1 MDSRWRQHE
10 VDSDETRLK
19 SVISMFIAIFAADVP
34 DRCGAF
40 YSDLCLA
47 TELKR
52 RGHQVILISCSPP
65 RGNFAGGEYEG
76 FRWKP
81 YVSAGK
87 ELDQT
92 NLWISPHYPHGNIV
106 RKINQ
111 TYRRPIIF
119 TLHFAGAAGMF
130 NVTFPVT
137 WPETIWYVNK
147 FIPVAMVNTI
157 FPAFVTH
164 HELRRPFIE
173 KSSIL
178 LNEPGTHDHI
188 TLVNANMIK
197 GLTQFLK
204 IAKELPNHKF
214 LGIRSFYYPPKDA
227 NNLEV
232 PLNITWVDFTRD
244 VKSIYARTRI
254 MLVLS
259 GTESFCITAAE
270 SMING
275 IPVIYSAPTGGNYDT
290 NILGSTEGVA
300 EWIEPAGIAV
310 PRNDTAAWVSE
321 ILKLDDQEVYSAKS
335 VECRSHADIAFN
347 TASAGADYAISFAS
361 VNPVR
366 VNSIMSVLNESSR
379 PREQVSMPV
388 VPPRPTQ
395 PVAWKNGRLTFG
407 RR

>member
-1 MDSRWRQHE
+1 
-10 VDSDETRLK
+10 
-19 SVISMFIAIFAADVP
+19 MFIAIFAADIP

-40 YSDLCLA
+40 YSDLCLGN
-47 TELKR
+47 ELKR
-52 RGHQVILISCSPP
+52 RGHQVILISCAPA

-76 FRWKP
+76 FHWRP
-81 YVSAGK
+81 YISAGK
-87 ELDQT
+87 ELDQS

-106 RKINQ
+106 RRLNR

-119 TLHFAGAAGMF
+119 TLHFAGATSMF
-130 NVTFPVT
+130 NVPFPVNWT
-137 WPETIWYVNK
+137 ETIWYVNK
-147 FIPVAMVNTI
+147 FIPVAMLNGM
-157 FPAFVTH
+157 FPSFVSH

-173 KSSIL
+173 KAPIL
-178 LNEPGTHDHI
+178 LDSPGTHDHI
-188 TLVNANMIK
+188 TLINANMIK

-227 NNLEV
+227 NHLEV
-232 PLNITWVDFTRD
+232 PPNITWIDFTRD

-275 IPVIYSAPTGGNYDT
+275 IPVIYSTPTGENYDA

-300 EWIEPAGIAV
+300 EWIDPVGIAI
-310 PRNDTAAWVSE
+310 PRNDTSGWVSE
-321 ILKLDDQEVYSAKS
+321 ILKLDDPGVYSAKS
-335 VECRSHADIAFN
+335 ADCRSHAESAFN
-347 TASAGADYAISFAS
+347 TAPGAADYALSFANS
-361 VNPVR
+361 NPVR
-366 VNSIMSVLNESSR
+366 VNSIMSVRSDPFRS
-379 PREQVSMPV
+379 REQAPLPV
-388 VPPRPTQ
+388 VPTRPSQ
-395 PVAWKNGRLTFG
+395 PAAWRNGRLTFG